1 MMTQSWSRNFPEDEY
16 PGSRNGTCKGPEA
29 GLGARWKGQMSG
41 LVRHAQEFIKV
52 LSVRRTLWNQQ

>member
-41 LVRHAQEFIKV
+41 LVRHVQEFIKV
-52 LSVRRTLWNQQ
+52 